1 MKVAII
7 GTGYVGLPTGVG
19 LAELGHD
26 VVCIDR
32 EESKITP
39 LKEGKITL
47 FLFTAIS
54 TSLRTCSERFISSDT
69 SNKNTIQ
76 SLIA

>member
-19 LAELGHD
+19 LAELGHN

-39 LKEGKITL
+39 LKEGKITG
-47 FLFTAIS
+47 F
-54 TSLRTCSERFISSDT
+54 
-69 SNKNTIQ
+69 
-76 SLIA
+76 